1 MAVEHAELL
10 GSMGGIVGGI
20 HIQQNFAT
28 AAHRFP
34 TDANEPFQSPPR
46 QACDVPPRQR
56 VLQPR
61 QGELRSQFLAQR
73 FVGHHFQDGI
83 VTQLLRVIGIL
94 VSGANGIEALAQQL
108 QQRVVG
114 TPRMA
119 AIPDGFRQVRRQ
131 MMTLVKSA
139 QGQQTGVTA
148 DLPAIKIGP
157 YLAMRVE
164 SEGLL

>member
-1 MAVEHAELL
+1 MAVEHAQLL
-10 GSMGGIVGGI
+10 GSMGGIIGRI

-34 TDANEPFQSPPR
+34 TDANEPFQSLPR
-46 QACDVPPRQR
+46 QARDVPPRQR

-61 QGELRSQFLAQR
+61 QGGLRSQFLAQR

-94 VSGANGIEALAQQL
+94 ITGANSIEALAQHL
-108 QQRVVG
+108 QQRVVDALG
-114 TPRMA
+114 IAGVLQGLRQIGGQVMA
-119 AIPDGFRQVRRQ
+119 
-131 MMTLVKSA
+131 LVKGA
-139 QGQQTGVTA
+139 QGQQTSVTA

-164 SEGLL
+164 SEGRL